1 MGWPPTYRRLM
12 AIALL
17 IVGLALCIGGMASRR
32 RFRRIAKATSVS
44 GTIVDTEQRF
54 TGRSGAS
61 FPIVDFRT
69 LNGKTMRVRVPQ
81 GKVFLMPR
89 VGKQVQVVYNPARPE
104 EAYINSFG
112 LRYGSYLFVAGGLC
126 ITILAA
132 TQL

>member
-1 MGWPPTYRRLM
+1 M
-12 AIALL
+12 AVPIALL
-17 IVGLALCIGGMASRR
+17 IVGLALCIGGIASRR

-44 GTIVDTEQRF
+44 GTIVDSEQRF

-69 LNGKTMRVRVPQ
+69 LKGKTMRVTVHQGRV
-81 GKVFLMPR
+81 FSNPR
-89 VGKQVQVVYNPARPE
+89 VGKQVQVIYNTARPG

-112 LRYGSYLFVAGGLC
+112 LRYGSYLFVAAGLC
-126 ITILAA
+126 IAILAA